1 MPKPT
6 KPPAHRTQ
14 AKINYWTLPAPL
26 TWPAVRRHGFGALS
40 MLAKSNPYRIKAAL
54 DSVE

>member
-1 MPKPT
+1 MPT
-6 KPPAHRTQ
+6 NQNHQRTRTQ

-26 TWPAVRRHGFGALS
+26 TWPAVRRDGFGALS